1 VATDALGSNAGR
13 LVRTRLAAT
22 ITPTAAN
29 RAAAPDGRLQV
40 LPGQGGIALGI
51 RLGEPALARR
61 GDHVEPGLSLGH
73 AEPAAN
79 RAIQVLSCVGNP
91 VELLDGPAKG
101 ARGMVFGKHGAV
113 LAALPQEALALAAPG
128 DRVAIEAQGAGLAL
142 GAAPEV
148 TCLSLSPALALAWLG
163 APAGDGRLRVP
174 VVAELPPE
182 AAAAGIGMPSQRF
195 NMDLHSD
202 QPPMAALCA
211 DLAFGDLVAVRD
223 QDHRFARS
231 YRRGWVAVGVISHG
245 STIAGGH
252 GLGLMTLLTAPAS
265 AIRLEPSPEA
275 NVARLMGQW
284 GTL

>member
-1 VATDALGSNAGR
+1 MATDVLGSNADR
-13 LVRTRLAAT
+13 LVRSRLAAT
-22 ITPTAAN
+22 VTPTAAN
-29 RAAAPDGRLQV
+29 RAAAPDGRLEV

-61 GDHVEPGLSLGH
+61 GDHVEPGLSLAL

-79 RAIQVLSCVGNP
+79 RALQVLSCVGNP

-101 ARGMVFGKHGAV
+101 TRGLVFGKHGAV

-128 DRVAIEAQGAGLAL
+128 DRVVVEARGAGLRL
-142 GAAPEV
+142 GAAPDV
-148 TCLSLSPALALAWLG
+148 TCLSLSPELALAWL
-163 APAGDGRLRVP
+163 APGGDGTLRVP
-174 VVAELPPE
+174 VAAELPAE
-182 AAAAGIGMPSQRF
+182 AAAAGIGMPAQRF

-211 DLAFGDLVAVRD
+211 TLAFGDLVAVRD
-223 QDHRFARS
+223 QDHRYARS
-231 YRRGWVAVGVISHG
+231 YRQGWLAVGVICHG

-252 GLGLMTLLTAPAS
+252 GLGLMTLLTGPA
-265 AIRLEPSPEA
+265 AALRLEPSGEA
-275 NVARLMGQW
+275 NVAQLMGRW

>member
-1 VATDALGSNAGR
+1 VATDALLSNADR
-13 LVRTRLAAT
+13 LVRSRLAAMV
-22 ITPTAAN
+22 TPTAAN
-29 RAAAPDGRLQV
+29 RAAAPDGRLEV

-61 GDHVEPGLSLGH
+61 GDHVEPGLSLAS

-91 VELLDGPAKG
+91 VELLDGPARG

-128 DRVAIEAQGAGLAL
+128 DRVAVEARGAGLAL
-142 GAAPEV
+142 GAAPDV
-148 TCLSLSPALALAWLG
+148 TCLSLSPELALAWLG
-163 APAGDGRLRVP
+163 APGADGRLRVK
-174 VVAELPPE
+174 VAAELPAE
-182 AAAAGIGMPSQRF
+182 AAAAGIGMPAQRF
-195 NMDLHSD
+195 NMDLHSN

-211 DLAFGDLVAVRD
+211 NLAFGDLVAVHD
-223 QDHRFARS
+223 QDHRFARR
-231 YRRGWVAVGVISHG
+231 YRRGWIAVGVICHG

-252 GLGLMTLLTAPAS
+252 GLGLMTLLTGPGS
-265 AIRLEPSPEA
+265 AIVLEPMAEA